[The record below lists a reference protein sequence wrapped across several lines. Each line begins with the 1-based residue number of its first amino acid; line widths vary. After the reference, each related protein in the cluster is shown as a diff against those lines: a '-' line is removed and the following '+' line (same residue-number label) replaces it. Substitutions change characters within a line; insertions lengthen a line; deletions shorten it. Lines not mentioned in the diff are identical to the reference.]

1 MRYNRVCRNS
11 VLPPPLSVI
20 MKDYPSTSYF
30 PSRPEKLTREAL
42 ESSYLEIRQSYK
54 GLQLSRGQFAGKAQ
68 RLQAELEVLNQ
79 EQETLLKKLAIEAQN
94 KQNLQIVIKE
104 LQSVSLRQKELVTH
118 VREEFEAVR
127 EDRGNII
134 QKFNR
139 MMRAVYRLLN
149 QDVSDAFRSEKSIEP
164 EEDLADQS
172 PRGIGRSERH
182 W

>member
-1 MRYNRVCRNS
+1 
-11 VLPPPLSVI
+11 
-20 MKDYPSTSYF
+20 
-30 PSRPEKLTREAL
+30 
-42 ESSYLEIRQSYK
+42 
-54 GLQLSRGQFAGKAQ
+54 
-68 RLQAELEVLNQ
+68 LNQ